1 MGLGEAID
9 EIIESLK
16 RGDYIEIAKE
26 EAEEMTRRSIPLFVN
41 AWTGEG
47 IYWTGEK
54 YLVVSKNRAFITN

>member
-26 EAEEMTRRSIPLFVN
+26 EVTEMIRRSTPLFAN
-41 AWTGEG
+41 TWTGEG

-54 YLVVSKNRAFITN
+54 YLIIFRGRAFIIN